1 MVNQKDRLQQRL
13 AERKRSRAI
22 RANSTAVNQTLPLNF
37 ENNQSKLMMGE
48 GANDLS
54 VVNVSVPM
62 MQTSAMNSSG
72 QQA

>member
-37 ENNQSKLMMGE
+37 ENNQSKMLGE